1 MVQKKSGNQSSHHSD
16 RSCLG
21 RVGDR
26 VGPTNYQQINGVTG
40 RSLLIAYTHR
50 NAVQGQSSDYL
61 QQIIKPALA
70 ITGLFFIFLIYFRN
84 DFYYHSKSLK
94 VLPIF
99 YLTLHCTLL
108 QMSKSHRFADY

>member
-40 RSLLIAYTHR
+40 RTLLIAY
-50 NAVQGQSSDYL
+50 S
-61 QQIIKPALA
+61 P
-70 ITGLFFIFLIYFRN
+70 
-84 DFYYHSKSLK
+84 
-94 VLPIF
+94 
-99 YLTLHCTLL
+99 
-108 QMSKSHRFADY
+108 